1 MSSKRVYR
9 KMVPPRN
16 LHGGIYDVPG
26 YPCKSCI
33 HMDKCRD
40 MYCDEF
46 QSFWRGFMRRVRHN
60 LGMEQPELSDKDKL
74 AAVME
79 KMEEEI

>member
-1 MSSKRVYR
+1 ME
-9 KMVPPRN
+9 
-16 LHGGIYDVPG
+16 
-26 YPCKSCI
+26 
-33 HMDKCRD
+33 KCRD

-46 QSFWRGFMRRVRHN
+46 QRFWRGFMRRVRHN
-60 LGMEQPELSDKDKL
+60 LGIAQPELSDKDKL